1 MLHAA
6 SKLLSDLTCAGPR
19 PEDHLV
25 QGSNLKSPRCQR
37 QMSSV
42 RVPNSD
48 TNEVLN
54 DSRYPG
60 FRVQCLIHSPETDCL
75 LLPPMALVL
84 GTTSLPSVLSLQ

>member
-25 QGSNLKSPRCQR
+25 QG
-37 QMSSV
+37 SV